1 MNRPKAEESMQLPTF
16 QQSIED
22 SAQLLAELDNGRLA
36 DGEASARIAELLA
49 ELATARGFFVSLLTG
64 DWAFD
69 CQIPDIVTDTIRA
82 NPEHAFNLLA
92 KNLVMS
98 SATVVTHRRSGEL
111 ELEKGSQRVVDRSSS
126 LIIALNEPEM
136 AQEVRDLLT
145 AVEDRLKHSTTTGG
159 NAGTYGAFLERWS
172 YNDEQMLV
180 ASNNL
185 KKVIASLEPSKPK
198 RLPI

>member
-1 MNRPKAEESMQLPTF
+1 MQQPF
-16 QQSIED
+16 QLSIEQSSELLNQLD
-22 SAQLLAELDNGRLA
+22 SGLVEQEAASKQIA
-36 DGEASARIAELLA
+36 DLLA
-49 ELATARGFFVSLLTG
+49 ELATARGFFVALLTG
-64 DWAFD
+64 DWSFD
-69 CQIPDIVTDTIRA
+69 CRIPDIVVDTIRA

-98 SATVVTHRRSGEL
+98 SATAVSHRKSGEP
-111 ELEKGSQRVVDRSSS
+111 ELEKGSQRVVERCSA
-126 LIIALNEPEM
+126 LIIALNEPDM
-136 AQEVRDLLT
+136 TQEVADLLT

-185 KKVIASLEPSKPK
+185 KTVIARLEPSKPK
-198 RLPI
+198 R